1 MEAEM
6 FNLDEANRK
15 SKETAEGVLRSY
27 AEMTKGFQAIA
38 GEATDY
44 SRKSFQ
50 DLSSYMEQLMAA
62 RSVEAIYEVQT
73 KFAKSAVE
81 GFMAETTKLGE
92 MYANLAKTTYK
103 PYEAPV
109 ARATAVVAS
118 NAA

>member
-1 MEAEM
+1 M

-15 SKETAEGVLRSY
+15 SKETVDTVLRSY
-27 AEMTKGFQAIA
+27 AEMTKSFQAIA

-50 DLSSYMEQLMAA
+50 DMGSYMEQLMAA
-62 RSVEAIYEVQT
+62 RSVEAVYELQT
-73 KFAKSAVE
+73 KFAKSAFE
-81 GFMAETTKLGE
+81 GFFAEATKLGE
-92 MYANLAKTTYK
+92 MYTDLAKTGYK

-118 NAA
+118 SPA